1 MTQTVTLELPEAI
14 FLPAQRMAKA
24 IHRPVADL
32 LVRALRASL
41 PSLDELPPTLIADLV
56 DLEKLDDKALRQVML
71 SQVPSGRQ
79 RKLNGLLEKN
89 KIGGLTGAER
99 IELEAL
105 QNEADRVM
113 LRKARA
119 AVLLKFRGQ
128 RLPTLAELKK
138 LNQAKVR

>member
-24 IHRPVADL
+24 IQRPVADL
-32 LVRALRASL
+32 LIRALRASL
-41 PSLDELPPTLIADLV
+41 PSLDELPPVLIADLV
-56 DLEKLDDKALRQVML
+56 DLEKLNDKALWQVML
-71 SQVPSGRQ
+71 SQVPSGQQ
-79 RKLNGLLEKN
+79 RKLNRLLAKN
-89 KIGGLTGAER
+89 KNDGLTDAER
-99 IELEAL
+99 IEMEAL

-119 AVLLKFRGQ
+119 AVLLKFRGK

-138 LNQAKVR
+138 LSQSKAK

>member
-24 IHRPVADL
+24 IQRPVADL

-41 PSLDELPPTLIADLV
+41 PPLDELPAALIADLV
-56 DLEKLDDKALRQVML
+56 DLEKLDDRALWRVML

-89 KIGGLTGAER
+89 KSGRLTGAER
-99 IELEAL
+99 IELDAL

-128 RLPTLAELKK
+128 RLPTLVELKK
-138 LNQAKVR
+138 LSQSKSK

>member
-24 IHRPVADL
+24 IQRPVADL

-41 PSLDELPPTLIADLV
+41 PPLDELPPELIADLV
-56 DLEKLDDKALRQVML
+56 DLEKLNDRALRRIML
-71 SQVPSGRQ
+71 SQVPSARQ

-89 KIGGLTGAER
+89 KSGRLTGAER
-99 IELEAL
+99 MELDAF

-128 RLPTLAELKK
+128 RLPTLKAD
-138 LNQAKVR
+138 AK

>member
-1 MTQTVTLELPEAI
+1 
-14 FLPAQRMAKA
+14 MAKA

-41 PSLDELPPTLIADLV
+41 PPLDELPPELIADLV
-56 DLEKLDDKALRQVML
+56 GLEKLDDRALWRVMV
-71 SQVPSGRQ
+71 SQAPSGRQ

-89 KIGGLTGAER
+89 KSGRLTGAER
-99 IELEAL
+99 MELEAL
-105 QNEADRVM
+105 QNDADRVM

-128 RLPTLAELKK
+128 RLPTLKAD
-138 LNQAKVR
+138 AK